1 MRELLSIKLCLLA
14 IRTSSSQSSA
24 SFSNIKQ
31 PDFTVKVSSAIKM
44 VNFNILALAL
54 VFTGQSLAV
63 ATRDH
68 VAIRSTA
75 AAWVEANIESL
86 PKDYKS
92 FSGYSL
98 TYRKAIFHRL
108 DEPSRAELWRS
119 HFGSYRASHPNL
131 TPEQNKVLDDVTA
144 FVGSNNLTDDAAKQE
159 LARAAE
165 AAFGAEAVEVVAT
178 LGPVSVPVRTACEI
192 YTDLVHLHL
201 AY

>member
-1 MRELLSIKLCLLA
+1 
-14 IRTSSSQSSA
+14 
-24 SFSNIKQ
+24 
-31 PDFTVKVSSAIKM
+31 M

-63 ATRDH
+63 TTRDH

-178 LGPVSVPVRTACEI
+178 LGPPIDAGDSQGNPLMKRKPLCICSTSSDYCDGDDQCRKGPTSCTQVEDECGFAWSYLCNGLCYAN
-192 YTDLVHLHL
+192 
-201 AY
+201 